1 MKLKYI
7 LITGALFGG
16 NALADDEGRSF
27 GDGTLPE
34 FLQQY
39 DVNEDG
45 VIDEEER
52 QAIREARRAAR
63 EERRAA
69 IDTDGDG
76 EISAEER
83 EAAREDIR
91 ERMAERRAEKFA
103 EIAGDDG
110 LLSLEEFAAIPGI
123 ARLPEERVAA
133 LFGRLDADESGD
145 VSLEEFNGRLRRSRP
160 PHRPRPGNG
169 RPHPGGHNRP
179 GPPRPGG
186 GGNSPG
192 GDDNDG
198 DDNDGD
204 DNDGGN
210 SPRPPRP
217 GGGGNSL
224 GRPGGQ

>member
-7 LITGALFGG
+7 LIAGALFGG
-16 NALADDEGRSF
+16 NALAQDEGRSF

-123 ARLPEERVAA
+123 ARLPEGRVAA

-160 PHRPRPGNG
+160 LHRPRPGNG

-186 GGNSPG
+186 DDND

-217 GGGGNSL
+217 GGSGNSL